1 MKRIKSTAIIISL
14 IILIS
19 TLSSCIAPED
29 KVLNSLGEC
38 RSCEFYTCGGFQDYT
53 DYAKY
58 YYDPVDFID
67 NEYFS
72 IIEQSGI
79 DALNEHLD
87 DFESWIETY
96 REGDA
101 SREIVVNYDFDRSL
115 IDSEDYLYIDSEKHT
130 WDDGYTS
137 LVNYDVYFF
146 DIQTNTLYY
155 FHNNIQA
162 SIKEAQHKKETTHQG
177 GFLFCYGVLCP
188 STTDV

>member
-1 MKRIKSTAIIISL
+1 MKKTFAL
-14 IILIS
+14 IVVVLIFG
-19 TLSSCIAPED
+19 TVLSSCIAPED
-29 KVLNSLGEC
+29 KVLNSLGEY

-58 YYDPVDFID
+58 YYDSVDFTD

-72 IIEQSGI
+72 IIEQSDI

-87 DFESWIETY
+87 NFESCIEAHGY
-96 REGDA
+96 NDA
-101 SREIVVNYDFDRSL
+101 SSEIVVNYDFDRSL

-146 DIQTNTLYY
+146 DTQTNTLYY
-155 FHNNIQA
+155 FHNNI
-162 SIKEAQHKKETTHQG
+162 
-177 GFLFCYGVLCP
+177 
-188 STTDV
+188 

>member
-1 MKRIKSTAIIISL
+1 MKLIKSTAIILSL
-14 IILIS
+14 IILIL

-58 YYDPVDFID
+58 YYDPVDFTD

-72 IIEQSGI
+72 IIEQSDI

-87 DFESWIETY
+87 NFESCIEAHGY
-96 REGDA
+96 NDA
-101 SREIVVNYDFDRSL
+101 SSEIVVNYDFDRSL

-130 WDDGYTS
+130 RDDGYTL

-146 DIQTNTLYY
+146 DTQTNTLYY
-155 FHNNIQA
+155 FHNNI
-162 SIKEAQHKKETTHQG
+162 
-177 GFLFCYGVLCP
+177 
-188 STTDV
+188 

>member
-1 MKRIKSTAIIISL
+1 MKRIKSTAIILSL

-19 TLSSCIAPED
+19 TLSSCTAPED
-29 KVLNSLGEC
+29 KVLNSLGEYKG
-38 RSCEFYTCGGFQDYT
+38 REFYTEGAFQDYT

-58 YYDPVDFID
+58 YYDSVDFTN

-72 IIEQSGI
+72 KIGQADI
-79 DALNEHLD
+79 DVLNEHLD

-101 SREIVVNYDFDRSL
+101 TREIVVNYDFDRSL

-130 WDDGYTS
+130 WDDGFTS

-146 DIQTNTLYY
+146 DTQTNTLYY
-155 FHNNIQA
+155 FHNNI
-162 SIKEAQHKKETTHQG
+162 
-177 GFLFCYGVLCP
+177 
-188 STTDV
+188 

>member
-1 MKRIKSTAIIISL
+1 MKRIKSTAIILSL

-58 YYDPVDFID
+58 YYDPVDFTD

-72 IIEQSGI
+72 VIEQSDI

-101 SREIVVNYDFDRSL
+101 SREIVVNYDFDRSV
-115 IDSEDYLYIDSEKHT
+115 IDHEDYLYIESEKYDP
-130 WDDGYTS
+130 WDDGNMVFAS
-137 LVNYDVYFF
+137 YDVYFF
-146 DIQTNTLYY
+146 DTQTNTLYY
-155 FHNNIQA
+155 FHNNI
-162 SIKEAQHKKETTHQG
+162 
-177 GFLFCYGVLCP
+177 
-188 STTDV
+188 

>member
-1 MKRIKSTAIIISL
+1 MKRIKSTAIILSL

-58 YYDPVDFID
+58 YYDPVDFTD

-72 IIEQSGI
+72 IIEQSDI

-87 DFESWIETY
+87 NFESCVEAHGY
-96 REGDA
+96 NDA
-101 SREIVVNYDFDRSL
+101 SSEIVVNYDFDRSV
-115 IDSEDYLYIDSEKHT
+115 IDHEDYLYIESEKYDP
-130 WDDGYTS
+130 WDDGNMVFAS
-137 LVNYDVYFF
+137 YDVYFF
-146 DIQTNTLYY
+146 DTQTNTLYY
-155 FHNNIQA
+155 FHNNI
-162 SIKEAQHKKETTHQG
+162 
-177 GFLFCYGVLCP
+177 
-188 STTDV
+188 

>member
-1 MKRIKSTAIIISL
+1 MKRIKSTAIILSL

-29 KVLNSLGEC
+29 KVLNSLGEYKS
-38 RSCEFYTCGGFQDYT
+38 REFYTEGAFQDYT

-58 YYDPVDFID
+58 YYDPVDFTD

-72 IIEQSGI
+72 IIEQSDI

-87 DFESWIETY
+87 DFESCIEAHGY
-96 REGDA
+96 NDA
-101 SREIVVNYDFDRSL
+101 SSEIVVNYDFDRSL
-115 IDSEDYLYIDSEKHT
+115 IDSEDYLYIDSENHT

-146 DIQTNTLYY
+146 DTQTNTLYY
-155 FHNNIQA
+155 FHNNI
-162 SIKEAQHKKETTHQG
+162 
-177 GFLFCYGVLCP
+177 
-188 STTDV
+188 

>member
-1 MKRIKSTAIIISL
+1 MKRIKSTAIILSL

-19 TLSSCIAPED
+19 TLSSCIALED

-58 YYDPVDFID
+58 YYDPVDFTD

-72 IIEQSGI
+72 KIGQADI
-79 DALNEHLD
+79 DALKEHLD
-87 DFESWIETY
+87 DFERCIEAHGYT
-96 REGDA
+96 DA
-101 SREIVVNYDFDRSL
+101 SSEIVVNYDFDRSL

-146 DIQTNTLYY
+146 DTQTNTLYY
-155 FHNNIQA
+155 FHNNI
-162 SIKEAQHKKETTHQG
+162 
-177 GFLFCYGVLCP
+177 
-188 STTDV
+188 

>member
-1 MKRIKSTAIIISL
+1 MKKAFSL
-14 IILIS
+14 IVVVLIFG
-19 TLSSCIAPED
+19 TVLSSCIAPED
-29 KVLNSLGEC
+29 KVLNSLGEY

-58 YYDPVDFID
+58 YYDSVDFTD

-72 IIEQSGI
+72 IIEQSDI

-87 DFESWIETY
+87 NFESCIEAHGY
-96 REGDA
+96 NDA
-101 SREIVVNYDFDRSL
+101 SSEIVVNYDFDRSL

-146 DIQTNTLYY
+146 DTQTNTLYY
-155 FHNNIQA
+155 FHNNI
-162 SIKEAQHKKETTHQG
+162 
-177 GFLFCYGVLCP
+177 
-188 STTDV
+188 